1 MKSWALYKIFAEVI
15 LLNLCWKKKK
25 KTYSIDVVDLLEHS
39 SVVALMSF
47 VRRAFHVDAIITN
60 HMVMQDNLYRD
71 GAR

>member
-1 MKSWALYKIFAEVI
+1 MLK
-15 LLNLCWKKKK
+15 KKKK